1 MERKAER
8 NQEIMKMYKLGWVS
22 TALADYFDIS
32 RQRVEAILTEN
43 GVSLRRR
50 WGQNGSSS

>member
-1 MERKAER
+1 MEKKAER

-43 GVSLRRR
+43 GVFMRTR
-50 WGQNGSSS
+50 WGRNGPKT